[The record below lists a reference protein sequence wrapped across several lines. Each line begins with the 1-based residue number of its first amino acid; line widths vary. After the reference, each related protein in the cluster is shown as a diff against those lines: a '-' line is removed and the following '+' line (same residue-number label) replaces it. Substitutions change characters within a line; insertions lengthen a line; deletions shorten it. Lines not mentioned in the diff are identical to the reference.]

1 MVTIKEIAKE
11 ANVSVMTV
19 SNVINKRT
27 SKVSKETIEKIET
40 IIKNNN
46 YIPNMNAR
54 SLVNESSKLIAFLIY
69 ENTMDTHKSLFG
81 DPFISEFLIGMDEV
95 FKSNG
100 YYLLM
105 QSVASMEEI
114 KLLIHKW
121 NLDGAIILG
130 LLKSEVKVL
139 KASVQIPVILIDCYP
154 DEEIEGIYCV
164 GIDDRLGAKWA
175 TEHLIANGHSRI
187 GFASYRI
194 HLGGVVE
201 QRLQGYNA
209 ALLENGLVY
218 DDRLLFALN
227 DEIVD
232 VKHLLSHILANKDQ
246 MTAIVCSADI
256 IAIELM
262 EYMKMNGVSIP
273 DQLSIVGFDDIKM
286 SKFVSPKLTTVY
298 QNIEMKGREA
308 ASMILDRLHLGQSE
322 KQMYR
327 EVPITLVTR
336 ESVKRLL

>member
-27 SKVSKETIEKIET
+27 SKVSKETIEKVEG
-40 IIKNNN
+40 IIKKNN

-69 ENTMDTHKSLFG
+69 ENTIDTHKSLFG

-95 FKSNG
+95 FKMNG
-100 YYLLM
+100 YYLLI
-105 QSVASMEEI
+105 QSVASMEEM

-130 LLKSEVKVL
+130 LLKSEVKAL
-139 KASVQIPVILIDCYP
+139 KSSVRIPVILIDCFP
-154 DEEIEGIYCV
+154 DEETEGIYCV
-164 GIDDRLGAKWA
+164 GIDDHLGAKWA
-175 TEHLIANGHSRI
+175 TEHLIANGHKRI

-194 HLGGVVE
+194 HKGGVIE
-201 QRLQGYNA
+201 QRLQGYST

-232 VKHLLSHILANKDQ
+232 VQHLLRRILASKDQ

-262 EYMKMNGVSIP
+262 EYMIMHGISIP
-273 DQLSIVGFDDIKM
+273 DELSIVGFDDIKM

-298 QNIEMKGREA
+298 QNIEMKGRVA
-308 ASMILDRLHLGQSE
+308 AQMILGRLHLDENE
-322 KQMYR
+322 KQVYR
-327 EVPITLVTR
+327 EVPITLVER
-336 ESVKRLL
+336 DSVKRLS